1 MFAGEWYEDLLDTGA
16 NFYKKYE
23 ELKNLQKAKATL
35 DQEKRDIEEMRRI
48 QAEIESKKTSSNF
61 LANINMTTLAVISIG
76 TIAWMKM
83 RR

>member
-16 NFYKKYE
+16 NLYKKYE